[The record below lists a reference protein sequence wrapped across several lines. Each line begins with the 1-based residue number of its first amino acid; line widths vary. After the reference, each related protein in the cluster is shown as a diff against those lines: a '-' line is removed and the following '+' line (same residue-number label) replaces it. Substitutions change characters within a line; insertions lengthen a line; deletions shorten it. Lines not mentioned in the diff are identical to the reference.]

1 MKLYIVVH
9 ENASGPKD
17 SVDTKL
23 YLTEDAAEEGIYQEW
38 TALMTEMG
46 ILDDYFSFDG
56 LRNDCKS
63 MKKITWNGKVVHRW
77 EINEQ
82 NLDIEAIIKVKGGMV
97 QSVIANADVSVE
109 VYDLDVSSYSM
120 STPAKWWSGQSA
132 STSISGR
139 VSAMRLT
146 VRNSTL

>member
-1 MKLYIVVH
+1 
-9 ENASGPKD
+9 
-17 SVDTKL
+17 
-23 YLTEDAAEEGIYQEW
+23 
-38 TALMTEMG
+38 MTEMG

-77 EINEQ
+77 EIIEQ

-109 VYDLDVSSYSM
+109 VYDLDVSSY
-120 STPAKWWSGQSA
+120 PEDGEEDEADQKARKFEELLARPDWWC
-132 STSISGR
+132 
-139 VSAMRLT
+139 VW
-146 VRNSTL
+146 